1 MAGQCQVR
9 ASLCVFVSSRTCLC
23 VFVWS
28 AAMLLDSRW
37 HYGWQGRGCLAQLI
51 RQLRIGQLGGLLASR
66 VRMYV
71 CVCVCVYRDVDSGGP
86 IGMVTRPCHLL
97 LLLSAGVPSL
107 TSCLLTSF
115 TYTLAAALAL
125 SMTLGNRSFI
135 FHARTHTH
143 TRRSHLSL
151 TLFCCFHFRSL
162 VLIKLNDC

>member
-1 MAGQCQVR
+1 MA
-9 ASLCVFVSSRTCLC
+9 L
-23 VFVWS
+23 W
-28 AAMLLDSRW
+28 
-37 HYGWQGRGCLAQLI
+37 LA
-51 RQLRIGQLGGLLASR
+51 GEGLLSTTNQTVTDRAAGRAVGQPCAR
-66 VRMYV
+66 VR
-71 CVCVCVYRDVDSGGP
+71 VCVCVYRDVDSGGP

-143 TRRSHLSL
+143 THAVHIFLLPCSVVFISGPL
-151 TLFCCFHFRSL
+151 C
-162 VLIKLNDC
+162 